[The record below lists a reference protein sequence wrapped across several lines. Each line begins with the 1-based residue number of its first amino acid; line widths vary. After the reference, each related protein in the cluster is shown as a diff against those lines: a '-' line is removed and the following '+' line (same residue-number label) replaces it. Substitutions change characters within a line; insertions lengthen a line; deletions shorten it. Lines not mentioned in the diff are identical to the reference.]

1 MKHALVIL
9 NQGAGSCSPKL
20 VRRALE
26 AHFVR
31 SGIGYEIHAVTEGE
45 RLAESVRARLK
56 EGFDLIVAAG
66 GDGTVSAVVDGLA
79 GSPTPLGIIPTGTA
93 NLVARELNIPLEVG
107 EAARLVADAPRI
119 RNMDAMRV
127 AGRVYVLIIGVG
139 ISASVAGGTT
149 KKNKNRFGLPAYA
162 GAAILKMFEFRPRSL
177 EVVVDG
183 ETHKVRSVEVAIAN
197 CGILTKLIFPKGP
210 DIHVDDGRLDVC
222 IVDTATLL
230 DYPRYL
236 LNVLRHRSAVSRV
249 RYLGARKS
257 VAIRSARALPVQADG
272 DVVGTTPIE
281 IELIPGAVGVIVPER
296 PAVEPALH
304 LARDILVTQYLP
316 GFFKAGGRR

>member
-1 MKHALVIL
+1 MKRALVIL
-9 NQGAGSCSPKL
+9 NPGSGSCSSAQ
-20 VRRALE
+20 VRRAVE
-26 AHFVR
+26 EHFGR
-31 SGIGYEIHAVTEGE
+31 GMIGYDVHAVTEGE
-45 RLAESVRARLK
+45 RLAETVKARLK
-56 EGFDLIVAAG
+56 DGYDIIVAAG
-66 GDGTVSAVVDGLA
+66 GDGTVSAVIDGLA
-79 GSPTPLGIIPTGTA
+79 GSLVPLGIIPTGTA

-107 EAARLVADAPRI
+107 EAARLVADAPRT
-119 RNMDAMRV
+119 RNIDAMRV
-127 AGRVYVLIIGVG
+127 EGRVYVLIIGVG

-149 KKNKNRFGLPAYA
+149 KRNKSRFGLLAYA

-230 DYPRYL
+230 DYPRYIL
-236 LNVLRHRSAVSRV
+236 RVLRRRHAVSRV

-257 VAIRSARALPVQADG
+257 VAIYSARALPVQADG

-304 LARDILVTQYLP
+304 LARDILVAQYLP
-316 GFFKAGGRR
+316 GFFRTGGRR